1 MILTQNLYLVYGV
14 DAFALKKA
22 TETILNTHKIHKDDV
37 EVYDMEEVALTE
49 AIDHAM
55 TIPFLSEQKAVVLA
69 NACFMGGFKPQKD
82 VSHQL
87 EQLENY
93 LINPNPTTILIIQA
107 PYERLDR
114 SLPLYKLITERAET
128 IACNKDENADYFQDI
143 KAILK
148 ENNLKID
155 ANALQ
160 MFISRIGS
168 DRMMLKN
175 ELEKLIAFAY
185 GNETITAE
193 MVQEIVYR
201 NPDDHIYLLVNAII
215 TSDTQMLIEIYRE
228 LLRANIDEMYI
239 LKAIGSKFQ
248 EILYT
253 KELLKQ
259 NLKQEDI
266 MRYFSVSKGRSYY
279 IMKNAR
285 EISNEKLLDFLRQ
298 VDDLDTFIKTGQIA
312 KDIGLEL
319 FLMKLYN
326 E

>member
-1 MILTQNLYLVYGV
+1 
-14 DAFALKKA
+14 
-22 TETILNTHKIHKDDV
+22 
-37 EVYDMEEVALTE
+37 
-49 AIDHAM
+49 
-55 TIPFLSEQKAVVLA
+55 
-69 NACFMGGFKPQKD
+69 
-82 VSHQL
+82 
-87 EQLENY
+87 
-93 LINPNPTTILIIQA
+93 
-107 PYERLDR
+107 
-114 SLPLYKLITERAET
+114 
-128 IACNKDENADYFQDI
+128 
-143 KAILK
+143 
-148 ENNLKID
+148 
-155 ANALQ
+155 
-160 MFISRIGS
+160 
-168 DRMMLKN
+168 MLKN